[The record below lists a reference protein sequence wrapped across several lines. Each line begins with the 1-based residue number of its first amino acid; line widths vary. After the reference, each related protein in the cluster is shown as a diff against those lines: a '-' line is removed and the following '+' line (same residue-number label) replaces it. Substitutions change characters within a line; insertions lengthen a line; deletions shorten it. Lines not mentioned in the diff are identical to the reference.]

1 MIGGTNEM
9 IATQYK
15 IALPSDYDMEIIKDR
30 VRNNGHKTDGFE
42 DLKFKLYLVTEK
54 GINNNLQNSYCPL
67 YLWKSSNGLNKFLFN
82 GFYDNIL
89 NSFGWQRVNVG
100 VPLMDTT
107 TSKIKETKYLFQITR
122 DIQPKES
129 LNNLKDKIRACIPT
143 IDHAEYLVIYNPD
156 KWKYEVFYFLNELS
170 HVKEMNGVIYQIL
183 HISQEVLLD

>member
-1 MIGGTNEM
+1 
-9 IATQYK
+9 
-15 IALPSDYDMEIIKDR
+15 
-30 VRNNGHKTDGFE
+30 
-42 DLKFKLYLVTEK
+42 
-54 GINNNLQNSYCPL
+54 
-67 YLWKSSNGLNKFLFN
+67 
-82 GFYDNIL
+82 
-89 NSFGWQRVNVG
+89 
-100 VPLMDTT
+100 MDTT